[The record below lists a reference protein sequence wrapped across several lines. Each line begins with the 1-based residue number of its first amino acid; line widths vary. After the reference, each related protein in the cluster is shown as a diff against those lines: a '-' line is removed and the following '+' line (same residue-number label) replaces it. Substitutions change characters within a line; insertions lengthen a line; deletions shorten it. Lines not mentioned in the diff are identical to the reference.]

1 MKKYSKEELQQD
13 FKLLKKCI
21 CEEHPLAFTDR
32 NKVLAEFEQAEA
44 GIRDGMTEEE
54 FYYLVN
60 PCVTAAGCGH
70 TNLAVST
77 ALIEARKETALY
89 FPVEVI
95 IDSGKLLVRQDRP
108 EYGLYE
114 GDRILGINGR
124 SAEGIL
130 SSLERNISHD
140 GSNPA
145 LAWYLA
151 GKHFGYEYY
160 EFADKSG
167 VFRTEV
173 LRGDNTRDI
182 ITIEGKYIPRHNTAA
197 WQLHAPENIAPYEC
211 GREGKEAFLVI
222 RVFSEGEQ
230 SFEQF
235 LAGFFAELREAGAD
249 RLTIDLRGNFGG
261 YLGMARELLSY
272 LTEREIPYF
281 TRDTKLPEVCGLSE
295 MGGNIL
301 PKENCF
307 KGDITLLT
315 DGGCFST
322 SGHFAAVFKENHL
335 GRILGSTTG
344 GGAACTDF
352 SADAVLENTGL
363 RLHYSRALFAV
374 QADESMRNGVE
385 PDGV

>member
-95 IDSGKLLVRQDRP
+95 IDSGKLLVRQDSP

-124 SAEGIL
+124 SAEDIL

-145 LAWYLA
+145 LAWYFA
-151 GKHFGYEYY
+151 GKHFGY
-160 EFADKSG
+160 
-167 VFRTEV
+167 
-173 LRGDNTRDI
+173 
-182 ITIEGKYIPRHNTAA
+182 
-197 WQLHAPENIAPYEC
+197 
-211 GREGKEAFLVI
+211 
-222 RVFSEGEQ
+222 
-230 SFEQF
+230 
-235 LAGFFAELREAGAD
+235 
-249 RLTIDLRGNFGG
+249 
-261 YLGMARELLSY
+261 
-272 LTEREIPYF
+272 
-281 TRDTKLPEVCGLSE
+281 
-295 MGGNIL
+295 
-301 PKENCF
+301 
-307 KGDITLLT
+307 
-315 DGGCFST
+315 
-322 SGHFAAVFKENHL
+322 
-335 GRILGSTTG
+335 
-344 GGAACTDF
+344 
-352 SADAVLENTGL
+352 
-363 RLHYSRALFAV
+363 
-374 QADESMRNGVE
+374 
-385 PDGV
+385 

>member
-1 MKKYSKEELQQD
+1 
-13 FKLLKKCI
+13 
-21 CEEHPLAFTDR
+21 
-32 NKVLAEFEQAEA
+32 
-44 GIRDGMTEEE
+44 MTEEE

-95 IDSGKLLVRQDRP
+95 IDSGKLLVRQDSP

-124 SAEGIL
+124 SAEDIL

-173 LRGDNTRDI
+173 LRGDKTRDI

-261 YLGMARELLSY
+261 YPGMARELLSY

-315 DGGCFST
+315 NGGCFST